1 MLKRDFPLRTAVYAL
16 CAIGAIAVGG
26 ALFAVNSAHADA
38 SDTSSASDANP
49 APSVAIQVAKAVRE
63 PVSQQIV
70 AYGVVAA
77 AGANA
82 ATVSLPYVARV
93 TRVLVQPGQRVARGT
108 PLFVVQADPAAVIAL
123 TQAQSAATLARGEL
137 ARTHALFDDGLAT
150 QSQLAA
156 AQKAL
161 DDANQAIAAQSASGI
176 AAGAKTVTAPA
187 AGVVALVSAAPGDQV
202 QAGTALAQLVGANA
216 GDAKTPNVTLGV
228 EAADAATIHAGDRVT
243 LYPLAASQQSLQAHG
258 QIAMVGASVDAQSQ
272 LVDVGASVPLAG
284 TAFLPG
290 TRVRAEIA
298 AQTGT
303 WWNVPRAAVLHDD
316 KGQYVYQVLPG
327 NKAHRVAITVKVEN
341 GNAYGVDGAI
351 DAARPLIVSGNY
363 ELEDGMAVRLPDAAK
378 AASAANAKQGGAR

>member
-1 MLKRDFPLRTAVYAL
+1 MFNRDFPLRTVAYAL
-16 CAIGAIAVGG
+16 CVAGALAAGG
-26 ALFAVNSAHADA
+26 AFFATGAAHADA
-38 SDTSSASDANP
+38 SASSDSKDAT
-49 APSVAIQVAKAVRE
+49 PSVAVQTVKTVRE
-63 PVSQQIV
+63 SVSQQIV
-70 AYGVVAA
+70 AYGIVAA

-137 ARTHALFDDGLAT
+137 ARTQALYRDSLAT

-161 DDANQAIAAQSASGI
+161 DDANQALAAQGASGI
-176 AAGAKTVTAPA
+176 ASGAKTITAPA
-187 AGVVALVSAAPGDQV
+187 AGVVAQVSAAPGDQV

-228 EAADAATIHAGDRVT
+228 EAADAAMIHPGDRVV
-243 LYPLAASQQSLQAHG
+243 LHALAASQPSIQESG

-290 TRVRAEIA
+290 TRVRAEID
-298 AQTGT
+298 AQPGT
-303 WWNVPRAAVLHDD
+303 WWNVPRAAVLQDA
-316 KGQYVYQVLPG
+316 KGSCVYQVFPG
-327 NKAHRVAITVKVEN
+327 NKAHRVAVTVKVEH
-341 GNAYGVDGAI
+341 GDTYGVDGAL
-351 DAARPLIVSGNY
+351 DAARPLVVSGNY
-363 ELEDGMAVRLPDAAK
+363 ELEDGMTVRV
-378 AASAANAKQGGAR
+378 AKQGDAQ